1 MDGNTCSSA
10 KASLIPV
17 GFPALQGQRPG
28 PTVSRF
34 QPHECPQSFIPS
46 TGALVGPS
54 SSCCVPQLA
63 RATGAEGGIPLSLL
77 PLLTL
82 PQASHSL
89 PLSVSISVSLCFSV
103 SACLHLS
110 VSVSLCLCISLCLS
124 LFVCLSCCLCVFPLL
139 LPWTCQAQP
148 RVLGITVVSLGNLF
162 DWIERGAW
170 SRGWC
175 HSRDTTGH
183 SSCPGA
189 GPGSAVNQDP
199 RSGGSQAAHFHTES
213 AVHSTAGPSVLA
225 PSAQEACCCPQLT
238 EDSAACPWA
247 SRMRCPDPHQPPRR
261 STQGRGSS
269 VCSLLHPSPVLDCW
283 TMVAA

>member
-1 MDGNTCSSA
+1 MSPMNPASWAESPSEAASLARPLTPLGTSGWGSHMDGNTCSSA

-170 SRGWC
+170 LSL
-175 HSRDTTGH
+175 
-183 SSCPGA
+183 GA
-189 GPGSAVNQDP
+189 GAIAGTQ
-199 RSGGSQAAHFHTES
+199 QAT
-213 AVHSTAGPSVLA
+213 VP
-225 PSAQEACCCPQLT
+225 AQELVQ
-238 EDSAACPWA
+238 
-247 SRMRCPDPHQPPRR
+247 
-261 STQGRGSS
+261 
-269 VCSLLHPSPVLDCW
+269 VLQ
-283 TMVAA
+283 